1 MFSRFVLGFAIN
13 VLAVGMTAGGT
24 CAHDARETI
33 NAVTI
38 TTYPPFESKD
48 LASNKLVGFDI
59 DIVDAIAAKM
69 GAKVNWIESSFDQ
82 VVSFSSIKTKRADI
96 AIAVITDVPERHAIV
111 SILDYMYFNRVFYT
125 LSANAERFANMDA
138 LCGKKVGAARGSAT
152 EMDAALK
159 WSEENCTKVGKPA
172 IALVPGENTPQVRLM
187 LQQNRIDAAITGAAP
202 LAYQN
207 TLGGNKFA
215 RIGEPVVKVLTGMA
229 FSKDDPKFGNDLKN
243 ALAALLADGTY
254 SRLLRKWSLSDD
266 DAIQQ
271 PMINGQP

>member
-1 MFSRFVLGFAIN
+1 MFSRFVLGFAIS
-13 VLAVGMTAGGT
+13 VLAVGVTAGGA
-24 CAHDARETI
+24 CAHDAREII

-82 VVSFSSIKTKRADI
+82 VVSFNSIKTKRADI
-96 AIAVITDVPERHAIV
+96 AIAVISDVPERHAIV

-138 LCGKKVGAARGSAT
+138 LCGKNVGAARGSAT
-152 EMDAALK
+152 EMDAAVK

-172 IALVPGENTPQVRLM
+172 ITLVPGENTPQVRLM

-229 FSKDDPKFGNDLKN
+229 FSKDDPKFGNDLKK